1 MCSASYKKAMKMMQA
16 PRMLETTIEKASKSL
31 NVSFLSSYRI
41 PKFENKKKTSL
52 TGGCEGGTETD
63 LIKFRRPKRQFAL
76 TVVYS

>member
-1 MCSASYKKAMKMMQA
+1 
-16 PRMLETTIEKASKSL
+16 MLETTIEKLQRA
-31 NVSFLSSYRI
+31 NRYYVSFLSSQGS

-52 TGGCEGGTETD
+52 TGGCEGGRETD